1 MTKRF
6 RIGVTALACAFL
18 LHACAKS
25 SDSVTGSYVSPL
37 QYGSYDCDQLAAEAG
52 RLSARVAEVSGNQDD
67 AAARDAVATTVGV
80 VLFWP
85 ALFFLAAGDNE
96 AELAR
101 LKGEFDAVE
110 RAAIEKKCSLADD
123 IRRGREEAA
132 AARAK
137 KKAEAEAANKAKAPG
152 D

>member
-1 MTKRF
+1 MS
-6 RIGVTALACAFL
+6 RIAKLGMTALACAFL
-18 LHACAKS
+18 IQACAKS

-37 QYGSYDCDQLAAEAG
+37 QYGSYDCDQLSAEAG
-52 RLSARVAEVSGNQDD
+52 RLSARVAEASGNQDD
-67 AAARDAVATTVGV
+67 AATRDAVATGVGL

-96 AELAR
+96 SELAR

-123 IRRGREEAA
+123 IRRGREQAA

-137 KKAEAEAANKAKAPG
+137 KKAEAEAAGKPTAPG